1 METPAIVDNA
11 ADRFQTRAAE
21 RRSRQKA
28 QRQAND
34 LRVVLSTPE
43 GRRFLW
49 RLMGECGSFA
59 SVCRDG
65 FDSSVFYRGGKQD
78 VGHML
83 QVWVLDAN
91 EGAYLT
97 MQKEAWAND
106 RKEISEAQ
114 AEAEALKQVHSDT
127 AEQEL

>member
-1 METPAIVDNA
+1 
-11 ADRFQTRAAE
+11 
-21 RRSRQKA
+21 
-28 QRQAND
+28 
-34 LRVVLSTPE
+34 
-43 GRRFLW
+43 
-49 RLMGECGSFA
+49 
-59 SVCRDG
+59 
-65 FDSSVFYRGGKQD
+65 
-78 VGHML
+78 ML